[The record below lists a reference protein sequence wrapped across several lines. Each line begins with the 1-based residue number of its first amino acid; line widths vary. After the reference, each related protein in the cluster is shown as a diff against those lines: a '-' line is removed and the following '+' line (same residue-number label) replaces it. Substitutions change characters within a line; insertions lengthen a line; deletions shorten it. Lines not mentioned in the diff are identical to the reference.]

1 MRKSATTR
9 LMQQGEAPAFAPK
22 VTLPSKETPKRK
34 GVGKY
39 DRPTKK
45 ATSQFAKANQ
55 EDQQQNLPR
64 LPIIAPTRVA
74 YRPMVP
80 SSLAPSRDW

>member
-22 VTLPSKETPKRK
+22 VTLPSKATPNKK
-34 GVGKY
+34 GMGKY

-45 ATSQFAKANQ
+45 ATGQFAEANQ
-55 EDQQQNLPR
+55 EDQSQNLPC
-64 LPIIAPTRVA
+64 LPIMAPIRAA